1 MVDRPWKR
9 LERETARYF
18 GVPRRVRGND
28 FSVSDVEVLVNVDE
42 WLSKEVYR
50 DSFIIVECK
59 YRKENGIVTLF
70 NEQTKGIKS
79 TIPVLRVGEF
89 FLCKLEDFK
98 DFFID
103 LVINDLDIMKLSEKY
118 TILRNDKKE
127 PKYLREYTEQA
138 EGYGEVLDKHSHYI
152 STVCMAR
159 ASTAGRLMAIS
170 CSVIESYRE
179 LITNERLEK
188 EKKKKQEGTT
198 SMDL

>member
-1 MVDRPWKR
+1 MTDKPWKR
-9 LERETARYF
+9 HERETARYF
-18 GVPRRVRGND
+18 RVPRRVRGND

-79 TIPVLRVGEF
+79 TTPVLRVGEF

-103 LVINDLDIMKLSEKY
+103 LVINDLDIIKLSEKY

-138 EGYGEVLDKHSHYI
+138 EDYGEVLDKHSHYI

-179 LITNERLEK
+179 LITNERLDKQKEK
-188 EKKKKQEGTT
+188 EEGTT
-198 SMDL
+198 GTDL